1 MIARTCAIAVSSVKG
16 SEGNAASRSLPST
29 SLALLDFRTQLKHW
43 QQTNPYLLTDSC
55 LASLRAEV
63 TNRPREGALL
73 EAGPPMSSTMLGDTT
88 SLQDREFRLEENG
101 TVITCDQ

>member
-1 MIARTCAIAVSSVKG
+1 MVETEEAVRSWANFLIEAAGIFSVGETCAIAVSSVKG

-29 SLALLDFRTQLKHW
+29 SLALL
-43 QQTNPYLLTDSC
+43 TDSC

-73 EAGPPMSSTMLGDTT
+73 EACLDVH
-88 SLQDREFRLEENG
+88 RRLEGALVELAL
-101 TVITCDQ
+101 ITH